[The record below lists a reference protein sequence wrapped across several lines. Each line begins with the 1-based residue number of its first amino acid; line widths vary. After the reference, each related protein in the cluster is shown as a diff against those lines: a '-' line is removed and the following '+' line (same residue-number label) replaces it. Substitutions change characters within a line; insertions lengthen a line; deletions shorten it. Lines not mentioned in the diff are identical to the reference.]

1 MCRGGLE
8 KHPSHGLARWSL
20 RGPPRTHIH
29 THRPHRTRPFV
40 CAQAPARSAPS
51 ARSLATQGAHA
62 TRDRRAAR
70 AHWPRAPQPEPGR
83 GAGGLRWPPEGHGAE
98 AQAFTCAGQG
108 PRGGEGQE
116 RRQQPHP
123 VQEQRRFQAGGRAQR
138 RPPGMPRA
146 GGTGFYSGAATGGS
160 PYSGARVPAPPPG
173 GASPPASCP

>member
-1 MCRGGLE
+1 M
-8 KHPSHGLARWSL
+8 SRWVREASFSRTRTL
-20 RGPPRTHIH
+20 VSPRAAAH
-29 THRPHRTRPFV
+29 THTHAPPAPHEAVRVRTGARPLGHVCPQPCRSGRTRDSGLT
-40 CAQAPARSAPS
+40 RSPRA
-51 ARSLATQGAHA
+51 L
-62 TRDRRAAR
+62 AAR
-70 AHWPRAPQPEPGR
+70 AAARAGAR
-83 GAGGLRWPPEGHGAE
+83 GWGLRWPPEGHGAE